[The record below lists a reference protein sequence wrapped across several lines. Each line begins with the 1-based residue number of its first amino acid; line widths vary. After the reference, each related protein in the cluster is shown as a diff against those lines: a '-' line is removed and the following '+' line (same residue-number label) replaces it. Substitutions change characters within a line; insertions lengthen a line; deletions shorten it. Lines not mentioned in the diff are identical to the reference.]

1 MSQLFTSGGQSIGTS
16 ASASVYPMN
25 IQDSFPLGLTV
36 LAIQRTLKRLLQHH
50 SSKALIRSAFFMVQL
65 AHPYMTT
72 GKTTALTIQTFVSK
86 VMPLLFNILSRF
98 VIAFFQGESIF

>member
-65 AHPYMTT
+65 SHLYMIT
-72 GKTTALTIQTFVSK
+72 GKTLAFTIG
-86 VMPLLFNILSRF
+86 PLL
-98 VIAFFQGESIF
+98 AK